1 MGGLRNA
8 YMRLRRLDRTQLK
21 GTTVKTY
28 MIRNIPLDLYKQVQ
42 HAAIDRGI
50 TIGAYMILA
59 LRAFLKTDTTG
70 E

>member
-1 MGGLRNA
+1 M
-8 YMRLRRLDRTQLK
+8 
-21 GTTVKTY
+21 KTY

-50 TIGAYMILA
+50 PIGAYIMLA

>member
-1 MGGLRNA
+1 M
-8 YMRLRRLDRTQLK
+8 
-21 GTTVKTY
+21 KTY
-28 MIRNIPLDLYKQVQ
+28 LLRNIPLDLYRQVQ

>member
-1 MGGLRNA
+1 MKSYL
-8 YMRLRRLDRTQLK
+8 L
-21 GTTVKTY
+21 
-28 MIRNIPLDLYKQVQ
+28 RNIPLDLYKQVQ

-59 LRAFLKTDTTG
+59 LREFLKTDTTG